1 LVFGSALGELT
12 VEERKVLGLWCI
24 AHPIHIKAKR
34 ESKMTQETKNVTNA
48 HEARELTKNSDH
60 PMLDGMLSHITTAA
74 KNGQYS
80 IDLRCI
86 PEFYPLLR
94 SGWEIPGKLKNNLTA
109 RGFSIIES
117 SIRW

>member
-1 LVFGSALGELT
+1 
-12 VEERKVLGLWCI
+12 
-24 AHPIHIKAKR
+24 
-34 ESKMTQETKNVTNA
+34 MTQETNQVTNA

-94 SGWEIPGKLKNNLTA
+94 SGWKIPEKLQNNLTA
-109 RGFSIIES
+109 RGFYVIDTIIS
-117 SIRW
+117 W